1 LGKSGLNGGRICS
14 VQLRRRS
21 AKVRL
26 VVRIRCSVPVSSEA
40 GRNSSINSTGILKE
54 TTSINECIL
63 ASSLGRS
70 SKGVDSIWKGINGIS
85 VVERLST
92 ENFEKSGVT
101 KKRRTVINVLIRLD
115 NPDKL
120 LNRVVK
126 VELNLIRGRTD
137 RLITSELKL
146 ANQILVRILGESAA
160 LISIK
165 EDVINIEGS
174 SNKRLIVCNNSSDR
188 CRNVVLSR
196 RVGTI

>member
-1 LGKSGLNGGRICS
+1 
-14 VQLRRRS
+14 
-21 AKVRL
+21 
-26 VVRIRCSVPVSSEA
+26 
-40 GRNSSINSTGILKE
+40 
-54 TTSINECIL
+54 L